1 MHTLKDLI
9 AIRQSFARDLDELD
23 QPEPGKLWQHGQWVV
38 TMQTIIEFDKIIDE
52 WSHVTSGERKR
63 SV

>member
-9 AIRQSFARDLDELD
+9 SIRQSFTRDLNELD

-38 TMQTIIEFDKIIDE
+38 TMQTIIELDKLIDE
-52 WSHVTSGERKR
+52 WSQPAKDECKR
-63 SV
+63 TV